1 MWLDSILTNNWAWWR
16 MPVIPAMQESAN
28 RRIMVQNGPG
38 IEQHP
43 ISKKKK
49 NQKNTKSAG
58 GVAEVVVCL
67 PASTGPEFNP
77 STAKKQ
83 IKRKKSFPVGHK

>member
-1 MWLDSILTNNWAWWR
+1 

-38 IEQHP
+38 IEQDP
-43 ISKKKK
+43 ISKKK

-77 STAKKQ
+77 QYCQETNKK
-83 IKRKKSFPVGHK
+83 KKKLSCRT